1 MDLKCPKCG
10 KMLATKEEM
19 AEHAKTHAKEG
30 MDKMKSGFKIQIFS
44 SVLLGNLCLKNIRD
58 QTNTTT

>member
-30 MDKMKSGFKIQIFS
+30 MDKMKSGFKIQKRKH
-44 SVLLGNLCLKNIRD
+44 NA
-58 QTNTTT
+58 